1 MANLKA
7 ARRGSK
13 TVKSKSLTSKA
24 AANIAG
30 YEKRLAKRGK
40 QHASH
45 DVYEYVQGKA
55 RRSKVGLDL
64 DREEAFEYGVG
75 FDGAT
80 EEEDERENM
89 RARLIG
95 ENEDDERVDS
105 DDDEEI
111 DSDAA
116 FEESDEERFA
126 GFFSNKVYCYFQFNF
141 LSTG

>member
-1 MANLKA
+1 MANLKT
-7 ARRGSK
+7 ARHGSK
-13 TVKSKSLTSKA
+13 IVKSKKFTSKA

-30 YEKRLAKRGK
+30 YEKRLAKKGK
-40 QHASH
+40 QPASH

-64 DREEAFEYGVG
+64 DREEALEYGVG
-75 FDGAT
+75 LDGAND
-80 EEEDERENM
+80 EDDERENM

-95 ENEDDERVDS
+95 ENEDDEQVAS

-116 FEESDEERFA
+116 FEESDEDRFA
-126 GFFSNKVYCYFQFNF
+126 GFFSNKVYCDLKF
-141 LSTG
+141 

>member
-1 MANLKA
+1 MANLKT
-7 ARRGSK
+7 ARHGSK
-13 TVKSKSLTSKA
+13 IVKSKSFTSKA

-30 YEKRLAKRGK
+30 YEKRLAKKGK
-40 QHASH
+40 QPASH

-64 DREEAFEYGVG
+64 DREEALEYGVG
-75 FDGAT
+75 LDGAND
-80 EEEDERENM
+80 EDDARENM

-95 ENEDDERVDS
+95 ENEDGEQVAS
-105 DDDEEI
+105 DDEEI

-126 GFFSNKVYCYFQFNF
+126 GFFSNKVYYY
-141 LSTG
+141 